1 MVLRQTRKRG
11 GCGCALRRGGGKN
24 RPKSVKKSHRL
35 GPRGVSFKAAAAA
48 TKKPLAKS
56 IRGLSGKFRFH
67 SVIDPIERYCA
78 NFARFIVIFIKTYVA
93 LEKKG
98 KLPANYRKYAVDLAA
113 NLQELFVG
121 LNATDDL
128 IVDDLIGLLIAGP
141 DVVSTLEYLQAAAYV
156 IDNFK
161 EYNNR
166 KINYDANIMILYGR
180 FHDIIRK
187 GPAYRRSGAAAAGAG
202 AGNVE
207 NITDMFAALG
217 MGSAAAAGA
226 GNSNIDELAK
236 AIAGVAI

>member
-1 MVLRQTRKRG
+1 MAVHQTRKRG

-24 RPKSVKKSHRL
+24 RPKSAKKSYRL
-35 GPRGVSFKAAAAA
+35 GPRGVSFKAAVASS
-48 TKKPLAKS
+48 KRPLAKS
-56 IRGLSGKFRFH
+56 IRGLSGKFRIH
-67 SVIDPIERYCA
+67 NAIDPMERYCA

-98 KLPANYRKYAVDLAA
+98 KLPANYRKYAVDLAS

-128 IVDDLIGLLIAGP
+128 IVDDLIGLLIGGP
-141 DVVSTLEYLQAAAYV
+141 DLVTTLEYLQAAAYV

-166 KINYDANIMILYGR
+166 KINYDVNIMILYGR

-187 GPAYRRSGAAAAGAG
+187 GPAYRRSGAAAAAG

-217 MGSAAAAGA
+217 MGGVAAAAGA